1 MQVCIRF
8 ALLAEESTG
17 NCRVLRDNQLC
28 CHALARDRH
37 LRYRALAAAHPRR
50 KRALGAGAKGVDVG
64 APTAA
69 QILILGG
76 YGNTGRWLARLLLDH
91 SDAQLLLAGRD
102 GTKAA
107 ALAHQLDP
115 QRCQGIALDGGDG
128 EALTA
133 ALRRLAA
140 QGPALLI
147 VAASMGPQLETAV
160 NSAFEAGVCGM
171 DTLLSTA
178 AKHAMLEK
186 AAAAWQSKGL
196 IWLTDGGF
204 HPGLPALLV
213 RHAAKRLEA
222 VHSAHVGSAISIDWR
237 PLAFSPSTRRELVDE
252 LLAFDTRA
260 LEAGEWRDMGW
271 AKRPFD
277 FAGPFGQRDGYAMF
291 LHELEALPKMLPGLS
306 NLGFY
311 VGGFNPLT
319 DNLGLPVAWMLAKL
333 APQAL
338 GGAASRLLLASLRAG
353 SRPPF
358 GTVLRCEVDGL
369 REGHPARWLTLL
381 GPADGYE
388 LTAAPVAAAAL
399 QLLEGGE
406 PGIHCQALWA
416 DPDRLIADL
425 TRMGIAVTSEAAA
438 APGATALS
446 AS

>member
-1 MQVCIRF
+1 M
-8 ALLAEESTG
+8 G
-17 NCRVLRDNQLC
+17 D
-28 CHALARDRH
+28 
-37 LRYRALAAAHPRR
+37 
-50 KRALGAGAKGVDVG
+50 GAKGGNVG
-64 APTAA
+64 AQKRA

-91 SDAQLLLAGRD
+91 SGAQLLLAGRD
-102 GTKAA
+102 GAKAA

-115 QRCQGIALDGGDG
+115 ERCQGIALDGADG

-133 ALRRLAA
+133 ALRRLVA

-147 VAASMGPQLETAV
+147 VAASVGPQLETAV
-160 NSAFEAGVCGM
+160 SAALEAGVGGI

-186 AAAAWQSKGL
+186 FAPAWQTKGL
-196 IWLTDGGF
+196 TWLTDGGF

-213 RHAAKRLEA
+213 RHAARRLEA
-222 VHSAHVGSAISIDWR
+222 VHSAQVGSVISIDWR
-237 PLAFSPSTRRELVDE
+237 PLEFSPSTRRELVEE

-260 LEAGEWRDMGW
+260 FQDGQWRDMGW

-277 FAGPFGQRDGYAMF
+277 FGGPFGRRDGYAMF
-291 LHELEALPKMLPGLS
+291 LHELEALPKLLPSLS

-319 DNLGLPVAWMLAKL
+319 DNLGLPLAWMLAKL
-333 APQAL
+333 APETL

-358 GTVLRCEVDGL
+358 GTVLRCEIDGL
-369 REGHPARWLTLL
+369 GGGHPTQWLTQL
-381 GPADGYE
+381 GPTDGYQ
-388 LTAAPVAAAAL
+388 LTAAPVAAAAF

-406 PGIHCQALWA
+406 PGVHCQALWA
-416 DPDRLIADL
+416 DPDRLMADL
-425 TRMGIAVTSEAAA
+425 ARMGIGVTSGA
-438 APGATALS
+438 APPPAATALS